1 MDADTHTLLSQNED
15 ETRRSITTGDFNI
28 RVHLP

>member
-1 MDADTHTLLSQNED
+1 MDPDTHRLSSQKED